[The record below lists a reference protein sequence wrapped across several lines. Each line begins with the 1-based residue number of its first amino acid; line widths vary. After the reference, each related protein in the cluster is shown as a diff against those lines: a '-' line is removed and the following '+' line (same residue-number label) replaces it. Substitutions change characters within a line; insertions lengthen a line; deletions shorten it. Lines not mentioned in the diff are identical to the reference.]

1 METTATLPHS
11 EMLAVENERLEQ
23 LPAEERVRW
32 AVEQFGDKVILST
45 SFGIQSA
52 VMLHMVTQIAPKIPV
67 VFVDTGYLFPETYTF
82 ADELTKRLDLNLKVY
97 QPLMTSARQEA
108 LFGKRWEQG
117 DAALEQYN
125 FMNKVEPMNRAMRE
139 LGATAWLAGLRR
151 TQSDTREKISVL
163 QLQKRTWKIHPI
175 LDWSDRIVYG
185 YLQRNNLPYHPLWEK
200 GYVSVGDAH
209 STVPLG
215 AGMKQSD
222 TRFPGQKRE
231 CGLHVSNGRDDYQ
244 I

>member
-139 LGATAWLAGLRR
+139 LGATRARKFPCCSFRSARGK
-151 TQSDTREKISVL
+151 S
-163 QLQKRTWKIHPI
+163 
-175 LDWSDRIVYG
+175 
-185 YLQRNNLPYHPLWEK
+185 
-200 GYVSVGDAH
+200 
-209 STVPLG
+209 
-215 AGMKQSD
+215 
-222 TRFPGQKRE
+222 TRFWIGATASFTVISSATTCRITRFGKKATFPSVTRTARCRLAQE
-231 CGLHVSNGRDDYQ
+231 
-244 I
+244 